1 MKIVIVGGG
10 AGGLELA
17 TKLGRKLG
25 KTGRAEVVLVDRNQ
39 THLWK
44 PLLHKVATG
53 ALDAEVEGVSY
64 RAHGH
69 SNGYTFKLG
78 EMSGVDAE
86 NQCVQLKA
94 AVNAEGEEFLPA
106 RQEKYDYLVLAI
118 GSVANDFGT
127 EGVAEH
133 CVLLDSLTHAN
144 RLQQRLLEKFIGL
157 NRELSQGASQRKLS
171 VAIIGGG
178 ATGVEL
184 SAELHK
190 AREELVKYGM
200 KYVTPE
206 HMEVTLIEAGPRLVP
221 QLDNNISEQA
231 KAELIKLGVRVKTN
245 TLVKKAEPNGFLTGD
260 GNFIGADIMV
270 WAAGVKAP
278 DFLRSITAFSFNK
291 ANQILVKPTL
301 QTQTHDNVFALGD
314 CAGLEIKTDDGST
327 RWVPARAQSA
337 HQMAEVVGQN
347 VMRLVDK
354 KPLVDFTYQDMGSLV
369 SLGEYNAFGHLMGG
383 LARGGLSVRGRI
395 ARWLY
400 ISLYRLH
407 QSAIYGWPRTVLITI
422 NDRFNGWLRPRL
434 KLR

>member
-17 TKLGRKLG
+17 TKIGRKLG
-25 KTGRAEVVLVDRNQ
+25 KSQQAEVVLIDRNQ

-69 SNGYTFKLG
+69 NNGYTFKLG
-78 EMSGVDAE
+78 ELTGVDPE
-86 NQCVQLKA
+86 RKCIQLKP

-106 RQEKYDYLVLAI
+106 REEAYDYLVLAI
-118 GSVANDFGT
+118 GSVANDFGIP
-127 EGVAEH
+127 GVSDH
-133 CVLLDSLTHAN
+133 CVLLDRLAHAN

-157 NRELSQGASQRKLS
+157 NRELSKGAAERMLR

-184 SAELHK
+184 SAELYK

-200 KYVTPE
+200 KHVTPE
-206 HMEVTLIEAGPRLVP
+206 HMQVTLIEAGPRLVP
-221 QLDNNISEQA
+221 QLDNNISQRAEQ
-231 KAELIKLGVRVKTN
+231 ELTRLGVTVKTN
-245 TLVKKAEPNGFLTGD
+245 TQVKRADKGGFVTSDD
-260 GNFIGADIMV
+260 GFIESDIMV

-278 DFLRSITAFSFNK
+278 DFLPQMGHFEFNR

-301 QTQTHDNVFALGD
+301 QTSRFDDVFAMGD
-314 CAGLEIKTDDGST
+314 CAGLQIEASDGQL

-337 HQMAEVVGQN
+337 HQMADTVGHN
-347 VMRLVDK
+347 LLRLIK
-354 KPLVDFTYQDMGSLV
+354 SQPLVEFTYKDMGSLV
-369 SLGEYNAFGHLMGG
+369 SLGEYNAFGRLMGG

-400 ISLYRLH
+400 ISLYRMH

-422 NDRFNGWLRPRL
+422 NDRFNHWLRPRL